1 MCALWPHRSSHHYA
15 ISFCSISLSLSF
27 YQPLCPCVR
36 GQTIFASKYVFK
48 YPAHPKFGPTL
59 NAHTHT
65 PPLHRF
71 HSIYSTNEFRVRNV
85 LLMQIT
91 GEPKAKKKKKLVA
104 GHRTGLSDCKY
115 CLFSAFTAPTT
126 VLHQRNAKKR
136 VKPPSSSSPY
146 RTVEFV
152 CVHIVSICLL

>member
-1 MCALWPHRSSHHYA
+1 MYSVSTKWLFFMCALWPHRSSHHYA

-65 PPLHRF
+65 PPLRRF

-91 GEPKAKKKKKLVA
+91 GEPKAKKKSRSLDIAQGSVTANIAYSRRSPHRRQFCISAMPKK
-104 GHRTGLSDCKY
+104 G
-115 CLFSAFTAPTT
+115 
-126 VLHQRNAKKR
+126 
-136 VKPPSSSSPY
+136 
-146 RTVEFV
+146 
-152 CVHIVSICLL
+152 